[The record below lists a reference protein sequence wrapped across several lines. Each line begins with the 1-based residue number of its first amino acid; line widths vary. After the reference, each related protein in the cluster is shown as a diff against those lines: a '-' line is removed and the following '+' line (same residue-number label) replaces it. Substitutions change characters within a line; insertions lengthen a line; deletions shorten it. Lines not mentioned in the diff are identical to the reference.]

1 MTWTPLIAASDFTGI
16 QTDLLTTATGMVSIL
31 LIVVGLGFLLRAL
44 FK

>member
-1 MTWTPLIAASDFTGI
+1 MTWTPLITADAFTGI
-16 QTDLLTTATGMVSIL
+16 QTDLITTAGGVVSIL